1 MEVKVVY
8 QNMVKS
14 EALNLMVEKKIQP
27 VFEKFQ
33 ALRKV
38 EGLVHISMEN
48 SQFQAGQD
56 SFQVKVILHLKK
68 NRRPLVI
75 CKNAENP
82 YEALSVVH
90 EALQE
95 NLHRWSEKKRKTV
108 RHEQRKARQKVKW
121 LQPAA

>member
-8 QNMVKS
+8 QNMAKS

-33 ALRKV
+33 ALKRV
-38 EGLVHISMEN
+38 EGLVQISMEN

-75 CKNAENP
+75 AKRSANP

-90 EALQE
+90 DVLLE
-95 NLHRWSEKKRKTV
+95 NVHRWSEKKRKSV
-108 RHEQRKARQKVKW
+108 RHEQRKTRQKIKW